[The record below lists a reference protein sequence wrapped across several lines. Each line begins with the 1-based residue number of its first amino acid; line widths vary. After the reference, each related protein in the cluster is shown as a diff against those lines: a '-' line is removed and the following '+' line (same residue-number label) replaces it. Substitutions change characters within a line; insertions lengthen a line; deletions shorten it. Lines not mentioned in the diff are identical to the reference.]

1 MNPYFL
7 ADQVRSI
14 DLIRVLK
21 QLHCQP
27 DPADRKKWK
36 TPKGSIS
43 VTGQKF
49 INWGSGSG
57 GGGAI
62 DLVMHILDY
71 SFSQAVFWLSDAF
84 AFQPVASTAIQL
96 KPKRPATA
104 DFCLP
109 KPVNANW
116 DRVRNYLVQTRNL
129 PESIVQDLF
138 LNQSVFADC
147 RANAV
152 FVMKDVG
159 GNPKGAELRGTGAA
173 PFKGLAKGSC
183 KKSAFFAC
191 GHSKRKLLAL
201 CESAIDAISFS
212 VLFPNMVA
220 VSTAGTNESPDWIDL
235 LIKRNWTVFCA
246 FDSDPAGESMT
257 RSLLGEF
264 NHIGIIRPPRKDW
277 NLCI

>member
-21 QLHCQP
+21 QLNCQP

-49 INWGSGSG
+49 MNWTSGSG

-62 DLVMHILDY
+62 DLVMHLLDY
-71 SFSQAVFWLSDAF
+71 SFSQAVRWLSDSF
-84 AFQPVASTAIQL
+84 AVQPVKTAVQRHL
-96 KPKRPATA
+96 ERPATA
-104 DFCLP
+104 AFCLP
-109 KPVNANW
+109 EPVNVNW
-116 DRVRNYLVQTRNL
+116 DRVRHYLVQTRKL
-129 PESIVQDLF
+129 PESIVQSLF
-138 LNQSVFADC
+138 HNQSVYADF

-152 FVMKDVG
+152 FIMKDVA
-159 GNPKGAELRGTGAA
+159 GNIKGAELRGTGAI
-173 PFKGLAKGSC
+173 PFKGISRGSC

-191 GHSKRKLLAL
+191 GHSKHKLLAL

-212 VLFPNMVA
+212 LLFPNMLA
-220 VSTAGTNESPDWIDL
+220 VSTAGTNESPDWIGQF
-235 LIKRNWTVFCA
+235 INCNWTVFCA
-246 FDSDPAGESMT
+246 FDSDSAGDAMA
-257 RSLLGEF
+257 RSLLGKF